1 MGDRSPSR
9 IDQGR
14 NGVDRWDLAC
24 SLAFYMNCSTRIFTA
39 IAILGLVSCDTMTSP
54 ITSGDFDPLRPAG
67 GSGSGPSLSTGP
79 SYKAGQFVR
88 AALDNTAFYKTRPR
102 GDANADKLLKRGTS
116 MKVISTSSSYLKV
129 ELDSGDIGFVP
140 MVMIEDSTAAAAQ
153 PLTSSAREYQVYPPL
168 PGSGAIQPL
177 PPSDPSG
184 LPPEGAIP
192 TIIDPEAP
200 AVGGAPAIN
209 PPMETFPAPPPT
221 ESVPLPPNDADIAA
235 GKLQPAPPVESKK
248 EEPKPAGQ

>member
-1 MGDRSPSR
+1 
-9 IDQGR
+9 
-14 NGVDRWDLAC
+14 
-24 SLAFYMNCSTRIFTA
+24 MNCSTQVLTA
-39 IAILGLVSCDTMTSP
+39 IAVLGLVSCDTMTSP

-67 GSGSGPSLSTGP
+67 GGGSGPSLSAGP

-88 AALDNTAFYKTRPR
+88 AALDNTAFYKTRPKS
-102 GDANADKLLKRGTS
+102 DANADRLLKRGTS
-116 MKVISTSSSYLKV
+116 MKVISTSGTYLKV

-140 MVMIEDSTAAAAQ
+140 MVMIEDSSAAAQ
-153 PLTSSAREYQVYPPL
+153 TLTSSAREYQVYPPL
-168 PGSGAIQPL
+168 PGTGAIQPL

-192 TIIDPEAP
+192 TVIDPEAP
-200 AVGGAPAIN
+200 AIGGAPAIT
-209 PPMETFPAPPPT
+209 PTTETFPAPPPT

-235 GKLQPAPPVESKK
+235 GKIQPAPPAETPPEPKK